1 MTLDLDE
8 LESKAKAA
16 TPGPWKCVAHVESLL
31 LGVQS
36 VDGVPISVIAGDRP
50 LTNMRQAIADN
61 AHIAA
66 ANPATILALVDRIRE
81 LEEMNERQRA
91 RETRL
96 VEALVSIEEYWNRE
110 PTDGAM
116 LDALDV
122 MTRRA
127 HAAIIDACDYRKGTP
142 ND

>member
-1 MTLDLDE
+1 MDKLDLDG
-8 LESKAKAA
+8 LQAKAKAA
-16 TPGPWKCVAHVESLL
+16 TRGPWKCVAHVESLL

-50 LTNMRQAIADN
+50 LTDMRQAIADN
-61 AHIAA
+61 YYIAA
-66 ANPATILALVDRIRE
+66 ACNSVPALVAHIRE

-127 HAAIIDACDYRKGTP
+127 RAAIEEVNRE
-142 ND
+142 

>member
-1 MTLDLDE
+1 MTLNLDE
-8 LESKAKAA
+8 LESIAKAA
-16 TPGPWKCVAHVESLL
+16 TPGPWKSAHVKGHAFDQVFAEVNGGDFLCDVY
-31 LGVQS
+31 GKTS
-36 VDGVPISVIAGDRP
+36 VDA
-50 LTNMRQAIADN
+50 AY
-61 AHIAA
+61 IAA
-66 ANPATILALVDRIRE
+66 ANPETMLALVAHIRK

-96 VEALVSIEEYWNRE
+96 VGALVSIEEYWNRE

-127 HAAIIDACDYRKGTP
+127 RAAIEEVNRE
-142 ND
+142 